1 MPPACR
7 LGAILDAVKLN
18 ISLSAQCHHLTD
30 SAITTRRWRERRRR
44 GVQLVH
50 VEASPEAVQAM
61 VTMGLVPADDESP
74 ETISQGVQDLLAL
87 LAAGRLKL

>member
-1 MPPACR
+1 MAADGPLKRELTP
-7 LGAILDAVKLN
+7 
-18 ISLSAQCHHLTD
+18 SAL
-30 SAITTRRWRERRRR
+30 TTRRWRDRRRR
-44 GVQLVH
+44 GVHLVH

-61 VTMGLVPADDESP
+61 VAAGLVPADDEST